1 MTGGAEPE
9 DSPSGPQ
16 WDAASAPGDADDVTG
31 YATDPY
37 DQVSERGQDVQR
49 RFERF
54 LALSRLLTLI
64 PVIFLLLDAA
74 GSFVYGADIL
84 IRTADGDI
92 GEPAR
97 VGGRLGIFLIVM
109 DTFLVGATLLIAAYG
124 FYELFV
130 IRRERP
136 GHDHWLPSWLWMR
149 DLEDLKARVVSMLIL
164 VAAITFVDILVE
176 SHDERGVL
184 FLGLGVAAIVVA
196 LTAFLRFGRRA
207 EPTSATGPS
216 ASPPPS
222 GGPTRASPSYY
233 LTSQA
238 GSGGVTEAW
247 AGEVA
252 AAGAGEVA
260 AGGVGHT
267 GAGDA
272 GARQAGTGRPGTRQ
286 AGFGQA
292 ALPQKPG
299 HDAGTQARRSVV
311 AIAGFAT
318 LDLRDDGIASQP
330 GRQVA
335 PIKVRLV
342 AVLGQVKVLIPPGM
356 QVADSGLS
364 MLGIRTIA
372 GHATHPKPGA
382 PLLVTTGASFLGR
395 VKITRAS

>member
-1 MTGGAEPE
+1 MTGGAES
-9 DSPSGPQ
+9 DDAPSRPD
-16 WDAASAPGDADDVTG
+16 WDAASAPGAADDLTG
-31 YATDPY
+31 YATDPN
-37 DQVSERGQDVQR
+37 DQVSERGRDVQR

-149 DLEDLKARVVSMLIL
+149 DLEDLKARIVSMLIL

-184 FLGLGVAAIVVA
+184 FLGLGVAAIVIA

-207 EPTSATGPS
+207 EPASATGPDP
-216 ASPPPS
+216 SPPLS

-233 LTSQA
+233 LT
-238 GSGGVTEAW
+238 
-247 AGEVA
+247 
-252 AAGAGEVA
+252 
-260 AGGVGHT
+260 GHAST
-267 GAGDA
+267 GH
-272 GARQAGTGRPGTRQ
+272 AGTGHAGTGH
-286 AGFGQA
+286 AGTGHASTGQVGTGHA
-292 ALPQKPG
+292 GTGQVALQQKRSR
-299 HDAGTQARRSVV
+299 DAGPQARRSVV

-318 LDLRDDGIASQP
+318 LDLREDGPASQP
-330 GRQVA
+330 EPPAA

-342 AVLGQVKVLIPPGM
+342 AIFGQVTVLIPAGM

-364 MLGIRTIA
+364 MLGTRSVA
-372 GHATHPKPGA
+372 GRATHPKPGA
-382 PLLVTTGASFLGR
+382 PLLITTGASFVGR
-395 VKITRAS
+395 VKITRA